1 MAKRTL
7 SMSFHRTCE
16 ADGDSLQR
24 FRVVLGILVVAT
36 VVQRW
41 PTLEAYYSDAGVLP
55 LDALRAETEGSPLHH
70 WLCVHGWHS
79 SLIWVQF
86 LSVTQVIFAACLAAG
101 PWPRLSAAISFWL
114 YASCTM
120 RNVQVAFILDR

>member
-1 MAKRTL
+1 MAMHEL
-7 SMSFHRTCE
+7 SMSFHRMCE
-16 ADGDSLQR
+16 ADGESLQR
-24 FRVVLGILVVAT
+24 FRVFLGILVVFT

-55 LDALRAETEGSPLHH
+55 LDALRAETEGSLLHH

-79 SLIWVQF
+79 SLSWAQV
-86 LSVTQVIFAACLAAG
+86 LSAAQVMFAVCLAAG